1 MNFIKFDGIE
11 VQNGVTYLIDAKVN
25 IPFWNKGGM
34 ETVKGTLRRISN
46 AKKQNPE
53 IRVIYEFP
61 NEAAAEYFR
70 DWLKTNRNFNNI
82 VEIRVRK

>member
-11 VQNGVTYLIDAKVN
+11 VENGVTYLIDAKTDV
-25 IPFWNKGGM
+25 PYWSKVGM
-34 ETVKGTLRRISN
+34 EKIKGILGRISE
-46 AKKQNPE
+46 AKKQNPG

-61 NEAAAEYFR
+61 NETAAGHLRSWINDNGY
-70 DWLKTNRNFNNI
+70 DGI